1 MTMNLRIT
9 PHELHQIQSSGRPLD
24 LIDVRTPAEFREV
37 HVPFA
42 QNLPLGSI
50 DARQLLESPHRST
63 ERAMYV
69 ICQQGDRSQLA
80 CQKLQK
86 AGINAASIEGGTM
99 AWAAAGLPVVRG
111 KATIPLDGQVRIANG
126 LIVLSSSALAAF
138 VHPYWIALAA
148 FMGAGLIFSGVSG
161 FCGLA
166 SILARM
172 PWNQAGG
179 GPRTDASDS
188 TDCCRVSEL

>member
-1 MTMNLRIT
+1 VTLSIT
-9 PHELHQIQSSGRPLD
+9 PHELHELQCSGKLLD

-42 QNLPLGSI
+42 RNVPLEAL
-50 DARQLLESPHRST
+50 DAGQLQEHQQRSPA
-63 ERAMYV
+63 RAIYV
-69 ICQQGDRSQLA
+69 ICRQGNRSQQA
-80 CQKLQK
+80 CKQLQR
-86 AGINAASIEGGTM
+86 AGINAANIEGGTM
-99 AWAAAGLPVVRG
+99 AWAIAGLPVVRG
-111 KATIPLDGQVRIANG
+111 KATIPLDGQVRIAIG
-126 LIVLSSSALAAF
+126 LIVLVSSALAAF

-179 GPRTDASDS
+179 GSRTDASDS
-188 TDCCRVSEL
+188 TDCCRANKP